1 MKIIIAGD
9 GEVGFHLAKMLEAEN
24 HDITVVDPHDE
35 LLRML
40 ETHADIMT
48 IAGDSTSISV
58 LENANVKK
66 ADLLISVV
74 HDEKVNITTC
84 LLGKKLGAKRTIARI
99 NNLEYLTPAHREL
112 FRSMGIDAMVCPER
126 IAALEI
132 IRLLT
137 QSAATEVVD
146 FSDGRLSLYL
156 IKLGKNAPVVGM
168 SLDQVAKKYP
178 KLNYRAIAIKRQD
191 TSIIPKGDDVFMEND
206 LAYVI
211 TKPEGVNHLFKIG
224 GKQKVEIKNAM
235 ISGGGRIGRKAARQM
250 EKQVNLKLIDIDR
263 ERCHRL
269 TDSIRNTLI
278 INGDARDVELLE
290 DEGIRSMD
298 AFIAVTD
305 NSETNI
311 FTCLLAKKFG
321 VPKVIPLV
329 DNIEYID
336 IAQNIGIDTIINKK
350 LITASYIVRFTMDA
364 EVTSMKCLAGLD
376 AEALEY
382 VVQPGAAATKNPI
395 RKLNIPKG
403 AIIGGV
409 VRGNESFIALG
420 NFQIHDYDRV
430 VVFALPTAVK
440 RTGALFN

>member
-1 MKIIIAGD
+1 MD
-9 GEVGFHLAKMLEAEN
+9 V
-24 HDITVVDPHDE
+24 
-35 LLRML
+35 
-40 ETHADIMT
+40 
-48 IAGDSTSISV
+48 
-58 LENANVKK
+58 
-66 ADLLISVV
+66 
-74 HDEKVNITTC
+74 
-84 LLGKKLGAKRTIARI
+84 
-99 NNLEYLTPAHREL
+99 
-112 FRSMGIDAMVCPER
+112 
-126 IAALEI
+126 
-132 IRLLT
+132 
-137 QSAATEVVD
+137 
-146 FSDGRLSLYL
+146 YL

>member
-146 FSDGRLSLYL
+146 FSDGRVS
-156 IKLGKNAPVVGM
+156 
-168 SLDQVAKKYP
+168 D
-178 KLNYRAIAIKRQD
+178 
-191 TSIIPKGDDVFMEND
+191 
-206 LAYVI
+206 
-211 TKPEGVNHLFKIG
+211 
-224 GKQKVEIKNAM
+224 
-235 ISGGGRIGRKAARQM
+235 
-250 EKQVNLKLIDIDR
+250 
-263 ERCHRL
+263 
-269 TDSIRNTLI
+269 
-278 INGDARDVELLE
+278 
-290 DEGIRSMD
+290 
-298 AFIAVTD
+298 
-305 NSETNI
+305 
-311 FTCLLAKKFG
+311 
-321 VPKVIPLV
+321 
-329 DNIEYID
+329 
-336 IAQNIGIDTIINKK
+336 
-350 LITASYIVRFTMDA
+350 
-364 EVTSMKCLAGLD
+364 
-376 AEALEY
+376 
-382 VVQPGAAATKNPI
+382 
-395 RKLNIPKG
+395 
-403 AIIGGV
+403 
-409 VRGNESFIALG
+409 
-420 NFQIHDYDRV
+420 
-430 VVFALPTAVK
+430 
-440 RTGALFN
+440 